1 MRLVCFSR
9 LTYVYK
15 YIYIFIFIRNE
26 EENSKQKYKE
36 ISMNDGEHIC
46 ITKYEMKKK
55 EEEVCKEKE
64 RIELLFG
71 FIFSNEQH
79 ALGFD

>member
-1 MRLVCFSR
+1 
-9 LTYVYK
+9 
-15 YIYIFIFIRNE
+15 
-26 EENSKQKYKE
+26 
-36 ISMNDGEHIC
+36 MNDGEHIC